1 MKRSAAAQCIKPQT
15 GFYFSTPNRI
25 TVGEFQTGPIGA
37 IHRGCSAP
45 SRDMDRPTGKKL
57 YCRSSIALITARW
70 NLTLA
75 MVSDCSIMEQRI
87 SST

>member
-1 MKRSAAAQCIKPQT
+1 MYKTTDGLLFQHPQ
-15 GFYFSTPNRI
+15 PI

-75 MVSDCSIMEQRI
+75 MVSDCSIMEQRKV
-87 SST
+87 